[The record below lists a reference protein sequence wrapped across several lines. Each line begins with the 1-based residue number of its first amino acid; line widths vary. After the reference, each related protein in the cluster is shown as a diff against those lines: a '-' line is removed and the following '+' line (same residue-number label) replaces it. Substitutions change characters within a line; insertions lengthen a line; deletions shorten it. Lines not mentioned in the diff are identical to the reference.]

1 MFFRLVTSVLQ
12 SKILSPHEESSLR
25 PSDLRYDSVPLS
37 HKDSLVSRDYY
48 KVLKTRVLHTACI
61 TKVDWYVLSAVKN

>member
-25 PSDLRYDSVPLS
+25 RSDLRYDSVPLS

-48 KVLKTRVLHTACI
+48 KVLRTRVQHTACI